1 MTSATLA
8 PPDHTARAVDP
19 DRVPRQALRF
29 GVGSPF
35 AFGDPA
41 DEAASVYPFSMQVR
55 SAQPVDHWY
64 WGRIVHDLSGVT
76 PRGPAISI
84 DWEHWSDEI
93 IGYADKFVADE
104 SGLQISG
111 NLISLAPGDRAHTV
125 YRLSKNG
132 VPFEGSID
140 WDDPSTEIQFVSE
153 GDSDEVNGFSVAGP
167 IHIVR
172 KWQLNGAAVC
182 RYGVDPNTRTQL
194 SASSP
199 EETRSVRLF
208 SKESAVTKPAAAPAA
223 APDKPTIPAK
233 GTKFAEVTIDTDDL
247 AAAITA
253 AVETLVGEASAAD
266 GDAAETPA
274 ADGAGTDAGSSVQ
287 MSLAKVR
294 QFNKLFGAKAGE
306 YLANNL
312 TLPVAALHFVGHQR
326 DEALTQ
332 LAAVTAE
339 RDELQT
345 KLAQFAGDLGEPT
358 PVDTG
363 NGTTSSAADSALAMK
378 IGERRAK
385 FAATMKRRGEKS

>member
-8 PPDHTARAVDP
+8 PPNHTARAVDP

-35 AFGDPA
+35 TFAEPA
-41 DEAASVYPFSMQVR
+41 DEAASVFPFAMQVR
-55 SAQPVDHWY
+55 SAQPIEHWY

-84 DWEHWSDEI
+84 DWQHWSDEI
-93 IGYADKFVADE
+93 IGYADKFAADE
-104 SGLQISG
+104 SGLQIAG
-111 NLISLAPGDRAHTV
+111 NLISLEPGDRAHQV

-140 WDDPSTEIQFVSE
+140 WDDPSTEIEFVGE
-153 GDSDEVNGFSVAGP
+153 GATAEVNGVSVEGP

-172 KWQLNGAAVC
+172 KWKLNGAAVC
-182 RYGVDPNTRTQL
+182 RYGADSNTRTQL
-194 SASSP
+194 SDSSP

-208 SKESAVTKPAAAPAA
+208 AKEPAVTKPAAAPAA
-223 APDKPTIPAK
+223 APDKPPMPAK

-253 AVETLVGEASAAD
+253 AVETLVGEASAD
-266 GDAAETPA
+266 DEDAAETPA
-274 ADGAGTDAGSSVQ
+274 ADGAGTDAGSPAQ
-287 MSLAKVR
+287 MSLAKVK
-294 QFNKLFGAKAGE
+294 QYHKLFGAKAGE

-339 RDELQT
+339 RDALQT

-363 NGTTSSAADSALAMK
+363 DGKTSSAADSALAMK

-385 FAATMKRRGEKS
+385 FAASMKRRGENS